1 MLRFK
6 KLFKI
11 GELKP
16 FCKDTGNNYD
26 IETMVATIGCNSC
39 FNCDHVATYFINVRI
54 SQMEWSIF
62 KREVEFEFYSN
73 SILSSFEKEWSLNF
87 FKLHSIIFSN
97 GVEFKKFKLHSII
110 FLNGVEFE
118 KNSNST
124 PLYFQTEWSLKKIQ
138 TPLHYIFKRSG
149 V

>member
-1 MLRFK
+1 
-6 KLFKI
+6 
-11 GELKP
+11 
-16 FCKDTGNNYD
+16 
-26 IETMVATIGCNSC
+26 
-39 FNCDHVATYFINVRI
+39 
-54 SQMEWSIF
+54 MEWSIF

-73 SILSSFEKEWSLNF
+73 SILSYFQKEWSLNF

-110 FLNGVEFE
+110 FSNGVEFKKIQTPFHYIFKRSGVFLNGVEFE